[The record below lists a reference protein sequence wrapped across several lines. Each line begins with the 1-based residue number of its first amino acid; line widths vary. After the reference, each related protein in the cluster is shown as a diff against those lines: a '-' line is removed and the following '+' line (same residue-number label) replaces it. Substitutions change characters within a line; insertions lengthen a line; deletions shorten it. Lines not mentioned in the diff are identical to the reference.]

1 MPKYYLLSKEQVD
14 RLPWVKK
21 PVWLL
26 EAGVFYLLLGVARA
40 LPFGVAS
47 ALFARGLG
55 AVGYH
60 NTSKHRAVTRNMAH
74 VLPQASEATRDR
86 ALRGVFRSTGRAAVE
101 LFLMPRIWRQRARR
115 LEFVLD
121 PQAEAAIR
129 AKAPIIFATAHT
141 GAWQLSPLIGRQY
154 DISISVLYT
163 PERNPWL
170 NRFFLARRRAFGGP
184 LVPTTGGG
192 REMLREL
199 AAGRS
204 VGAAFDTRVDQ
215 GEMVPFFDVP
225 TPTTTLPAMLALR
238 GYPLIPTRVTRLPR
252 GRFRIEVLAPLTPRD
267 PEAPRKAQIMD
278 LTTQINDVVETWIAE
293 DPGQWICMKRRWPK
307 HRPAPQDT
315 PDA

>member
-1 MPKYYLLSKEQVD
+1 MPKYYLLSKDQVD

-21 PVWLL
+21 PVWML
-26 EAGVFYLLLGVARA
+26 EVGVFYLLLGIARA
-40 LPFGVAS
+40 LPFDLAAG
-47 ALFARGLG
+47 LFGRVLG
-55 AVGYH
+55 PLGYR

-74 VLPQASEATRDR
+74 VLPRASEAERER
-86 ALRGVFRSTGRAAVE
+86 ALRRVFRSTGRAAVE

-115 LEFVLD
+115 LDFVLD

-129 AKAPIIFATAHT
+129 AKEPIIFATAHT
-141 GAWQLSPLIGRQY
+141 GAWQISPLIGREY

-184 LVPTTGGG
+184 LVPTSGGG

-215 GEMVPFFDVP
+215 GEMVPLFGVP
-225 TPTTTLPAMLALR
+225 TPTTTMPAMLALR
-238 GYPLIPTRVTRLPR
+238 GYKLIPTRVKRLPR
-252 GRFRIEVLAPLTPRD
+252 GRFRIEVLAPRVPCD
-267 PEAPRKAQIMD
+267 PEAPRKAQILD
-278 LTTQINDVVETWIAE
+278 LTTQLNQVIEGWIAE
-293 DPGQWICMKRRWPK
+293 DPGQWVCMKRRWPK
-307 HRPAPQDT
+307 HRPAPQDA